1 MKKTMTHR
9 DWTTPNAQELAAA
22 TVAFDDPDYGPP
34 AVKLPAQLRARH
46 QRALAAIRAEA
57 RKRPSKQRKIQVT
70 VEDDLLKKTD
80 QAANSR
86 GLSRSQMISAGLRL
100 LLID

>member
-1 MKKTMTHR
+1 MTPK
-9 DWTTPNAQELAAA
+9 DWTAMNAQELTAA
-22 TVAFDDPDYGPP
+22 TAAFDDPDYRPP

-80 QAANSR
+80 QAANRR
-86 GLSRSQMISAGLRL
+86 GVSRSQMISAGLRL
-100 LLID
+100 LLVE

>member
-1 MKKTMTHR
+1 MKKNMTPN
-9 DWTTPNAQELAAA
+9 DWTDLSANDLSTA
-22 TVAFDDPDYGPP
+22 TTAFDDPEYLPP

-70 VEDDLLKKTD
+70 MEDDLLKKTD
-80 QAANSR
+80 RAANSR
-86 GLSRSQMISAGLRL
+86 GLTRSQMISAGLRL
-100 LLID
+100 LLVD